1 MSTLRPPPGSGQPKT
16 LKGGRKDMNVV
27 KRARFPN
34 QSGSEESKMKILELQ
49 KQIEMKE
56 AELLRMKETLAR
68 NDTTDMTAAQIEL
81 NRLQAAFEK
90 ASKMAD
96 SKLDPVTQK
105 LQETQAEYESKKF
118 RMKMFHQAAKE
129 RDNSLKLMQKRID
142 AITAELDSPEQYPVD
157 ESQLRTLLNE
167 SQRLQ
172 HEIECT
178 HRVRQLNSFKGK
190 AFQQINDVLTKAFDE
205 QKKKEAASTK
215 KNESVRQA
223 TEVKAS
229 RQKVVI
235 DDDWVIAR
243 HTMDKLRIMLED
255 AKRSIRFL
263 TETAEQLSNS
273 NKRVTDD
280 IAVASDELRVLA
292 KYLPGAKHTEQK
304 KTDGVSRT
312 DLTSMEIR
320 KECDEVK
327 LSTDRM
333 KTQAVKSSLETLRT
347 KMVEMPPV
355 VKTHQQNVDQARIE
369 RENAENALRQA
380 HELRAEL
387 LSRKQFAEQE
397 EELLIQRIEQQK
409 AELARIHEATE
420 NARTELQKQKT
431 VMLLN
436 EEMQHLKTMNFD
448 KFTSTIA
455 NLMSIKR
462 TMA

>member
-1 MSTLRPPPGSGQPKT
+1 MSTRPPPGSGQPRT
-16 LKGGRKDMNVV
+16 LKSGRKDMNVV

-34 QSGSEESKMKILELQ
+34 QSGSEESKMKILDLQ
-49 KQIEMKE
+49 KQIESKE
-56 AELLRMKETLAR
+56 AELLRMKEMLAR

-90 ASKMAD
+90 ASKLAD
-96 SKLDPVTQK
+96 SKLEPVTQK
-105 LQETQAEYESKKF
+105 LQETQAEYESRKY
-118 RMKMFHQAAKE
+118 RMKMFHHAAKE
-129 RDNSLKLMQKRID
+129 RDQSLRLMQKRID
-142 AITAELDSPEQYPVD
+142 AITAELDAPEQYPVD
-157 ESQLRTLLNE
+157 ESSLRSLLNE

-172 HEIECT
+172 HEIECV
-178 HRVRQLNSFKGK
+178 HRVKQLNAFKRK
-190 AFQQINDVLTKAFDE
+190 AFQQINDVLGKALDE
-205 QKKKEAASTK
+205 QKKKESVSVK

-229 RQKVVI
+229 RAQVVI

-273 NKRVTDD
+273 NKRVTED
-280 IAVASDELRVLA
+280 ISDASDELRVLA
-292 KYLPGAKHTEQK
+292 KYLPGAKHTDQK

-312 DLTSMEIR
+312 DLTTMELQ
-320 KECDEVK
+320 KEFNELK
-327 LSTDRM
+327 LNTGRM
-333 KTQAVKSSLETLRT
+333 KTQAIKSSLDTLRA
-347 KMVEMPPV
+347 KMNEMPPV
-355 VKTHQQNVDQARIE
+355 VKTHQQNLDQARIE

-397 EELLIQRIEQQK
+397 EELLIERIEQQK
-409 AELARIHEATE
+409 AELAAIHKATE
-420 NARTELQKQKT
+420 DARDQLQKQKT
-431 VMLLN
+431 IMLLN

-448 KFTSTIA
+448 KFTSTIS
-455 NLMSIKR
+455 NLMSIKK
-462 TMA
+462 TMT